1 MNAFERTLA
10 AALRDEA
17 GEIAMSTDI
26 NAGREALDDK
36 LDNVDRGRRRWLWG
50 VGAVLVAV
58 AAVVLA
64 FVVTSRPVARP
75 APPVDRVTPSPSATL
90 AFRVET
96 SLMTPNVTAD
106 LPYWTALASNVDQ
119 GVGYDVFDQFDC
131 GSSPCPSDKQ
141 LKIRFMTVKQMYRP
155 QDGRTMTKN
164 PSFSVYTDA
173 WLSVMARG
181 AATITDKISTTVGGR
196 PAVAMTATFSQDV
209 LGLAMCQQETDAPT
223 GPLLPAEGTHL
234 PPRDRRPGS
243 GQTADAVLREHE
255 RGQPSTF
262 CRHLRVRHVARHGA
276 LRLTHDPRSPDQRGG
291 CPAPLGGGAGS
302 RCASCRRVR
311 SVGRPSACWT
321 RLGEQGRL
329 WHR

>member
-209 LGLAMCQQETDAPT
+209 LGLAMCQRETDAPT
-223 GPLLPAEGTHL
+223 DCFYPQKARTYRLAIVDQGAGR
-234 PPRDRRPGS
+234 PPTLFYES
-243 GQTADAVLREHE
+243 MNADN
-255 RGQPSTF
+255 
-262 CRHLRVRHVARHGA
+262 
-276 LRLTHDPRSPDQRGG
+276 
-291 CPAPLGGGAGS
+291 PAPSAVISEFDTWLS
-302 RCASCRRVR
+302 TVR
-311 SVGRPSACWT
+311 FV
-321 RLGEQGRL
+321 
-329 WHR
+329 